1 MIKRSLYFGNHARL
15 STQNNQLLIK
25 RDNQDDITIPI
36 EDIGYV
42 ILDHYAIN
50 ISKTLLQK
58 LMANNT
64 AVIITDEKHHPT
76 GWMMPLSGNTTQQK
90 YFQAQC
96 KATSALKNRLWKQTI
111 QAKIFNQAKLIE
123 VQGLP
128 AETLKRHAKK
138 VKNGDPENR
147 EAQAAKHYWRYLFSP
162 FEFKRDR
169 FGTEPNNLLNY
180 GYAILRAMVG
190 RALVGSG
197 LLPSIGIHHRNQYNA
212 FPLADD
218 IMEPY
223 RPFVDEVVFN
233 LALSDEE
240 NLELTPE
247 TKRKILEIPN
257 MDVFIKKEHRPMMNA
272 LSTTTASLSR
282 CFLREEKA
290 IVYPTLCP

>member
-1 MIKRSLYFGNHARL
+1 MIKRSLYFGSHVRL
-15 STQNNQLLIK
+15 STQHEQLVIK
-25 RDNQDDITIPI
+25 RDNQDDVTVPI

-58 LMANNT
+58 LTANNT
-64 AVIITDEKHHPT
+64 ALIVTDEKHHPA
-76 GWMMPLSGNTTQQK
+76 GWMMPLEGNSTQQK
-90 YFQAQC
+90 VIQAQC
-96 KATSALKNRLWKQTI
+96 LATQSLKNRLWKQTI
-111 QAKIFNQAKLIE
+111 KAKITNQAKLIE
-123 VQGLP
+123 NQGLP
-128 AETLKRHAKK
+128 SKTLLVHAQK
-138 VKNGDPENR
+138 VKSGDKENR
-147 EAQAAKHYWRYLFSP
+147 EGQAAKYYWRYLFSP
-162 FEFKRDR
+162 FEFKRER

-190 RALVGSG
+190 RALVSSG

-223 RPFVDEVVFN
+223 RPFMDEVVFN

-240 NLELTPE
+240 NLDLTPE

-272 LSTTTASLSR
+272 LSTTTASLAR
-282 CFLREEKA
+282 CFLGEDKE
-290 IVYPTLCP
+290 IIYPTLCP